1 MSIATLTDA
10 LKRMPLRRFVRLS
23 DEHRSDWV
31 SPICMIL
38 LGLIGVFFIYSAQS
52 YSGGSS
58 WKMQLVWLVVGFTAY
73 VMVSLINYK
82 FFLENAHLF
91 YWLGILLLL
100 PLAVQAM
107 IYDLHRAMP
116 SIPMIKLPFVE
127 TRFGATRWL
136 DFGPFSLQPSEVAKL
151 TTLLM
156 AASVLARSEIKSL
169 KESIKVL
176 LKVGF
181 TFLIPVF
188 LIFLEPDLGSSLVFA
203 PMAFALLYVSKLSE
217 KFFVTIFGIFLL
229 ATLLIGVDVYRYQQF
244 METNE
249 LSFTEDKGAYE
260 KDSIIPLKDY
270 QRNRIL
276 AFVAPQVVDPAGNG
290 VAWNLNQSLIA
301 VASGGLAGKGL
312 GEGTQAVLGYLPP
325 TVATNDFVFSVLA
338 EESGF
343 LGGLVIIA
351 LFAILLAN
359 GIRIA
364 GMSRDK
370 FGMLL
375 AVGVSVIFMV
385 HIFVNI
391 GMTIGLMPI
400 TGLPLPLISYGG
412 SFVLSCCVLQ
422 GFVQSV
428 YRFRKD
434 FS

>member
-1 MSIATLTDA
+1 MTTVAEA
-10 LKRMPLRRFVRLS
+10 LKRMPWRRFIRIS

-31 SPICMIL
+31 SPVCILL

-52 YSGGSS
+52 YTGGSS
-58 WKMQLVWLVVGFTAY
+58 WKMQLIWLFVGFTAY
-73 VMVSLINYK
+73 GVVSLINYK

-91 YWLGILLLL
+91 YWLGIVLLL
-100 PLAVQAM
+100 PLAAQSFLNS
-107 IYDLHRAMP
+107 LHQSIP
-116 SIPMIKLPFVE
+116 SIPKLSVPFVE

-136 DFGPFSLQPSEVAKL
+136 DFGPFSLQPSEVAKM

-156 AASVLARSEIKSL
+156 AASILARSEIGTF

-181 TFLIPVF
+181 TFFIPVL
-188 LIFLEPDLGSSLVFA
+188 LIFLQPDLGSSLVFA

-217 KFFVTIFGIFLL
+217 KFFITVFGLFVL
-229 ATLLIGVDVYRYQQF
+229 ATVIISIDVYRYQQF
-244 METNE
+244 MVNNG
-249 LSFTEDKGAYE
+249 LSFTEDRGAYE
-260 KDSIIPLKDY
+260 EQSIIPLKDY

-276 AFVAPQVVDPAGNG
+276 AFAAPQVVDPAGNG

-343 LGGLVIIA
+343 IGGTVIIC
-351 LFAILLAN
+351 LFAILLVN

-364 GMSRDK
+364 GLARDR

-422 GFVQSV
+422 GFIQSV

-434 FS
+434 FT